1 MCLERSVDRDT
12 RTTRVVPCR
21 TDGNEGV
28 FGHRGCVCCWAMDRL
43 PRACAAMAPFRT
55 RVGSIHPARSGSRS
69 SFDRWTR
76 PRTWWTASGSFNRS
90 CLVCTRHGG
99 KRVGS
104 TSHNFASYASSS
116 HSKTVVH
123 GSEGTVSK
131 NHSDRLSVLEGVDPT
146 RVSSILQDH
155 LQLYNSL
162 GRTKEKFNPITPGR
176 VTMYVCGVTV
186 YDHAHVGHAR
196 AYVAFDVL
204 YRVLRKAGYQVQ
216 YCRNVTDIDD
226 KIIARAQERK
236 ESTEQLAETY
246 YQSFRQDMERL
257 HCLPPTMEPRAT
269 HHIKEAVDMIQR
281 IVENGHG
288 YQVPNSGDVYFAVG
302 TLPAY
307 GKKLAMREQE
317 DNKAGAGQRAR
328 ERAEME
334 MLQAEKEATVDSSV
348 SAEMCAKIEREFKQS
363 SEPSVNSM
371 DHGGIGS
378 GKRDA
383 SDFALWKSAKPG
395 EPWWD
400 SPWGRGRPGWH
411 IECSSMVQ
419 SLLGQRIDIH
429 GGGVDLMFPHHENEI
444 AQCEASCGCKTDHNS
459 FSNFWMHNGFV
470 NVDSEKMS
478 KSLGN
483 FFTIKEVL
491 RKYHSLALRW
501 FLVGTHYRSAINYT
515 QRALEEASERSFYLY
530 QTMADVR
537 RELLQDPVTGYSLTT
552 TCEVERRAE
561 EEASKEGIALVETV
575 LHALADDLN
584 TPLAIGAISQPLKIL
599 NDLLHTKKGRKAKDR
614 FPRMRANLR
623 ALEASVD
630 CLGMYMEDPD
640 LVLSEMRALALER
653 AGMDEEQLEQILE
666 KRLEARRSK
675 NFELSDCIRDEL
687 AAQGI
692 MLMDGAQDGSRW
704 KPAMRQLES

>member
-1 MCLERSVDRDT
+1 
-12 RTTRVVPCR
+12 
-21 TDGNEGV
+21 
-28 FGHRGCVCCWAMDRL
+28 
-43 PRACAAMAPFRT
+43 
-55 RVGSIHPARSGSRS
+55 
-69 SFDRWTR
+69 
-76 PRTWWTASGSFNRS
+76 
-90 CLVCTRHGG
+90 
-99 KRVGS
+99 
-104 TSHNFASYASSS
+104 
-116 HSKTVVH
+116 
-123 GSEGTVSK
+123 
-131 NHSDRLSVLEGVDPT
+131 
-146 RVSSILQDH
+146 
-155 LQLYNSL
+155 
-162 GRTKEKFNPITPGR
+162 
-176 VTMYVCGVTV
+176 
-186 YDHAHVGHAR
+186 
-196 AYVAFDVL
+196 
-204 YRVLRKAGYQVQ
+204 
-216 YCRNVTDIDD
+216 
-226 KIIARAQERK
+226 
-236 ESTEQLAETY
+236 
-246 YQSFRQDMERL
+246 
-257 HCLPPTMEPRAT
+257 
-269 HHIKEAVDMIQR
+269 
-281 IVENGHG
+281 
-288 YQVPNSGDVYFAVG
+288 
-302 TLPAY
+302 
-307 GKKLAMREQE
+307 
-317 DNKAGAGQRAR
+317 
-328 ERAEME
+328 
-334 MLQAEKEATVDSSV
+334 
-348 SAEMCAKIEREFKQS
+348 
-363 SEPSVNSM
+363 
-371 DHGGIGS
+371 
-378 GKRDA
+378 
-383 SDFALWKSAKPG
+383 
-395 EPWWD
+395 
-400 SPWGRGRPGWH
+400 
-411 IECSSMVQ
+411 MVQ

-537 RELLQDPVTGYSLTT
+537 RELLQDPVTGYSQTT